1 MDDGTHWIALDG
13 RPGLRPQHSASLG
26 EDSDELEHGSCI
38 SQLEPAIEQGLR
50 PDAPRAS
57 SSFSSFCLESTCE
70 PGRWLQSQV
79 QSSLSEV
86 ISAVGV
92 AVISG

>member
-57 SSFSSFCLESTCE
+57 SSFSSFCLESTCV
-70 PGRWLQSQV
+70 PGRLVTESG
-79 QSSLSEV
+79 SELSEV